1 MGSIMTE
8 EARMAE
14 LLALLEDEQ
23 EKDAEQE
30 EAKDKD
36 EKETEADD
44 KEAEAKEVEAEDR
57 EAEDREAKEDEEK
70 EVDEAVAAGWEVKE
84 GDKTIETFRTARQA
98 IEYVKERGGFD
109 KLYVYG
115 KQVGRKIDSEAAAK
129 KLLEGVEESEI
140 VALVPELS
148 EEAQEKI
155 AILFKTAVDA
165 QVKHQVAEEAARLE
179 DAYDAKLAEAKE
191 QMMDQAD
198 QYLTS
203 VVNEWTE
210 ANAPAIEHK
219 LKHDIMESFM
229 ADLSDLF
236 KKHNINVSESEYK
249 LAESLQADNDALA
262 AKLSESKLAAE
273 RIAEELSEAKKEL
286 TRLHLSEGMTELDK
300 AKFFEL
306 MESHAEERADK
317 FEKTAKIVKESFF
330 GKKREEVKAIDESVQ
345 EAPKQDDAVARLMA
359 SMRSMS
365 RGY

>member
-8 EARMAE
+8 QARMAE
-14 LLALLEDEQ
+14 LLALLEDKQ

-44 KEAEAKEVEAEDR
+44 KEAEAKEVEAEDK
-57 EAEDREAKEDEEK
+57 EAKEDEEK

-84 GDKTIETFRTARQA
+84 GDKTVETFRTARQA
-98 IEYVKERGGFD
+98 IDYVKGNGGFA

-115 KQVGRKIDSEAAAK
+115 KQVGRKIDSDAAAK

-165 QVKHQVAEEAARLE
+165 QVKHQVAEEAARME
-179 DAYDAKLAEAKE
+179 DAYEAKLAEAKE
-191 QMMDQAD
+191 QMMEQAD

-262 AKLSESKLAAE
+262 AKLSESRITAE
-273 RIAEELSEAKKEL
+273 RVAAELSEAKKEL
-286 TRLHLSEGMTELDK
+286 IRLHLSEGMNELDK
-300 AKFFEL
+300 AKFLEL
-306 MESHAEERADK
+306 METHAAEGVEK

-330 GKKREEVKAIDESVQ
+330 GKKREEVKTLDESVQ
-345 EAPKQDDAVARLMA
+345 EAPKVDDSVSRLLA
-359 SMRSMS
+359 SMKAMS

>member
-14 LLALLEDEQ
+14 LLTLLEDEQ

-44 KEAEAKEVEAEDR
+44 KDAEAKELEAED
-57 EAEDREAKEDEEK
+57 K

-84 GDKTIETFRTARQA
+84 GDKTVETFRTARQA
-98 IEYVKERGGFD
+98 IDYVKDNGGFA

-115 KQVGRKIDSEAAAK
+115 KQVGRKIDSDTAAK

-165 QVKHQVAEEAARLE
+165 QVKHRVAEEVALLE

-198 QYLTS
+198 KYLTS

-236 KKHNINVSESEYK
+236 KKHNINISESEYK

>member
-44 KEAEAKEVEAEDR
+44 KEAEAKEVDAEDK
-57 EAEDREAKEDEEK
+57 EAKEDEEK

-84 GDKTIETFRTARQA
+84 GDKTVETFRTARQA
-98 IEYVKERGGFD
+98 IDYVKDNGGFA

-115 KQVGRKIDSEAAAK
+115 KQVGRKIDSDAAAK

-165 QVKHQVAEEAARLE
+165 QVKHRVAEEVALLE

-198 QYLTS
+198 KYLTS

-262 AKLSESKLAAE
+262 AKLSESKLTAE

>member
-30 EAKDKD
+30 DAKDKD

-44 KEAEAKEVEAEDR
+44 KDAEAKEVEAED
-57 EAEDREAKEDEEK
+57 K

-84 GDKTIETFRTARQA
+84 GDKTVETFRTARQA
-98 IEYVKERGGFD
+98 IDYVKDNGGFA

-115 KQVGRKIDSEAAAK
+115 KQVGRKIDSDATAK

-165 QVKHQVAEEAARLE
+165 QVKHRVAEEVALLE

-198 QYLTS
+198 KYLTS

>member
-44 KEAEAKEVEAEDR
+44 KEAEAKEVEAEDK
-57 EAEDREAKEDEEK
+57 EAKEDEEK

-84 GDKTIETFRTARQA
+84 GDKTVETFRTARQA
-98 IEYVKERGGFD
+98 IDYVKDNGGFA

-115 KQVGRKIDSEAAAK
+115 KQVGRKIDSDAAAK

-165 QVKHQVAEEAARLE
+165 QVKHQVAEEVALLE

-198 QYLTS
+198 KYLTS

-249 LAESLQADNDALA
+249 LAESLQADNDKLA

-273 RIAEELSEAKKEL
+273 RFAEELSEAKKEL

>member
-44 KEAEAKEVEAEDR
+44 KEAEAKEVEAEDK
-57 EAEDREAKEDEEK
+57 EAKEDEDK

-84 GDKTIETFRTARQA
+84 GDKTVETFRTARQA
-98 IEYVKERGGFD
+98 IDYVKDNGGFA

-115 KQVGRKIDSEAAAK
+115 KQVGRKIDSDAAAK

-165 QVKHQVAEEAARLE
+165 QVKHRVAEEVALLE

-198 QYLTS
+198 KYLTS

-286 TRLHLSEGMTELDK
+286 TRLHLSDGMTELDK

>member
-8 EARMAE
+8 QARMAE

-30 EAKDKD
+30 EAKDKEEAED
-36 EKETEADD
+36 KETEAEDKADD
-44 KEAEAKEVEAEDR
+44 KEEAK
-57 EAEDREAKEDEEK
+57 DEEEK
-70 EVDEAVAAGWEVKE
+70 AVEEAVVAGWEVKD
-84 GDKTIETFRTARQA
+84 GDKTVEAFRTARQA
-98 IEYVKERGGFD
+98 IEYVKEHGGFD

-155 AILFKTAVDA
+155 AILFKTAVA
-165 QVKHQVAEEAARLE
+165 EQVKHQVAEEAARLE

-198 QYLTS
+198 KYLTS

-236 KKHNINVSESEYK
+236 KKHNINISESEYK
-249 LAESLQADNDALA
+249 LAESLQADNDKLA
-262 AKLSESKLAAE
+262 AKLAESRIAAE
-273 RIAEELSEAKKEL
+273 RVAAELSEAKKEL
-286 TRLHLSEGMTELDK
+286 TRLHLSEGMNELDK
-300 AKFFEL
+300 AKFIEL
-306 MESHAEERADK
+306 METHADEGVEK

-330 GKKREEVKAIDESVQ
+330 GKKREEAKALDESAQ
-345 EAPKQDDAVARLMA
+345 EAPKVDDSVSRLLA
-359 SMRSMS
+359 SMKAMS

>member
-8 EARMAE
+8 QARMAE

-23 EKDAEQE
+23 EEKEGAEQV
-30 EAKDKD
+30 EAKDK
-36 EKETEADD
+36 EEADD
-44 KEAEAKEVEAEDR
+44 KETEAEDKADDK
-57 EAEDREAKEDEEK
+57 EEAKEDEEK
-70 EVDEAVAAGWEVKE
+70 EVDEAVAAGWEVKD
-84 GDKTIETFRTARQA
+84 GDKTVEAFRTARQA
-98 IEYVKERGGFD
+98 IEYVKEHGGFD
-109 KLYVYG
+109 KLYVFG

-155 AILFKTAVDA
+155 AILFKTAVA
-165 QVKHQVAEEAARLE
+165 ERVKHQVAEEVALLE

-198 QYLTS
+198 KYLTS

-219 LKHDIMESFM
+219 LKHDIMESFI

-236 KKHNINVSESEYK
+236 KKHNINISESEYK
-249 LAESLQADNDALA
+249 LAESLQADNDKLA
-262 AKLSESKLAAE
+262 AKLAESRIAAE
-273 RIAEELSEAKKEL
+273 RVAAELSEAKKEL
-286 TRLHLSEGMTELDK
+286 TRLHLSEGMNELDK
-300 AKFFEL
+300 AKFLEL
-306 MESHAEERADK
+306 METHADEGVEK

-330 GKKREEVKAIDESVQ
+330 GKKREEAKALDESVQ
-345 EAPKQDDAVARLMA
+345 EAPKVDDSVSRLLA
-359 SMRSMS
+359 SMKAMS

>member
-8 EARMAE
+8 QARMAE

-23 EKDAEQE
+23 EKGAEQE

-44 KEAEAKEVEAEDR
+44 KEAEAKEVEAEDK
-57 EAEDREAKEDEEK
+57 EAKEDEEK

-84 GDKTIETFRTARQA
+84 GDKTVETFRTARQA
-98 IEYVKERGGFD
+98 IDYVKGNGGFA

-115 KQVGRKIDSEAAAK
+115 KQVGRKIDSDAAAK

-165 QVKHQVAEEAARLE
+165 QVKHLVAEEAARLE
-179 DAYDAKLAEAKE
+179 DAFDAKLAEAKE
-191 QMMDQAD
+191 QMMEQAD

-262 AKLSESKLAAE
+262 AKLSESRLAAE
-273 RIAEELSEAKKEL
+273 RVAAELSEAKKEL

-345 EAPKQDDAVARLMA
+345 EAPKQDDAVARLLA
-359 SMRSMS
+359 SMKAMS

>member
-8 EARMAE
+8 QARMAE
-14 LLALLEDEQ
+14 LLALLEDEHE
-23 EKDAEQE
+23 EKEDAEQV
-30 EAKDKD
+30 EAKDK
-36 EKETEADD
+36 EEADD
-44 KEAEAKEVEAEDR
+44 KETEAEDKS
-57 EAEDREAKEDEEK
+57 DDKEAKDDEEK
-70 EVDEAVAAGWEVKE
+70 AVEEAVVAGWEVKD
-84 GDKTIETFRTARQA
+84 GDKTVEAFRTARQA
-98 IEYVKERGGFD
+98 IEYVKEHGGFD

-115 KQVGRKIDSEAAAK
+115 KQVGRKIDSDAAAK

-155 AILFKTAVDA
+155 AILFKTAVA
-165 QVKHQVAEEAARLE
+165 EQVKHQVAEEVALLE

-198 QYLTS
+198 KYLTS

-219 LKHDIMESFM
+219 LKHDIMEGFM

-236 KKHNINVSESEYK
+236 KKHNINISESEYK
-249 LAESLQADNDALA
+249 LAESLQADNDKLA
-262 AKLSESKLAAE
+262 AKLAESRIAAE
-273 RIAEELSEAKKEL
+273 RVAAELSEAKKEL
-286 TRLHLSEGMTELDK
+286 TRLHLSEGMNELDK
-300 AKFFEL
+300 AKFLEL
-306 MESHAEERADK
+306 METHADEGVEK

-330 GKKREEVKAIDESVQ
+330 GKKREEAKAIDESVQ
-345 EAPKQDDAVARLMA
+345 EAPKVDDSVSRLLA
-359 SMRSMS
+359 SMKAMS

>member
-23 EKDAEQE
+23 EKDVEQE

-44 KEAEAKEVEAEDR
+44 KDAEAKEAEDK
-57 EAEDREAKEDEEK
+57 EAKEDEDK

-84 GDKTIETFRTARQA
+84 GDKTVETFRTARQA
-98 IEYVKERGGFD
+98 IDYVKDNGGFA

-115 KQVGRKIDSEAAAK
+115 KQVGRKIDSDAAAK

-165 QVKHQVAEEAARLE
+165 QVKHRVAEEVALLE

-198 QYLTS
+198 KYLTS

-273 RIAEELSEAKKEL
+273 RIAVELSEARKEL

-306 MESHAEERADK
+306 METHAEERADK

>member
-44 KEAEAKEVEAEDR
+44 KDAEAK
-57 EAEDREAKEDEEK
+57 EAKEDEEK

-84 GDKTIETFRTARQA
+84 GDKTVEAFRTARQA
-98 IEYVKERGGFD
+98 IDYVKDNGGFA

-115 KQVGRKIDSEAAAK
+115 KQVGRKIDSDAAAK

-165 QVKHQVAEEAARLE
+165 QVKHQVAEKVAILE

-198 QYLTS
+198 KYLTS

-286 TRLHLSEGMTELDK
+286 TRLHLSEGMTDLDK

-330 GKKREEVKAIDESVQ
+330 SKKREEVKAIDESVQ

>member
-36 EKETEADD
+36 KDKESDD
-44 KEAEAKEVEAEDR
+44 KEAEAKEVEAEDK
-57 EAEDREAKEDEEK
+57 EEAKDDEE
-70 EVDEAVAAGWEVKE
+70 EEAVEEAVAAGWEVKE
-84 GDKTIETFRTARQA
+84 GDKTVETFRTARQA
-98 IEYVKERGGFD
+98 IDYVKDNGGFA

-115 KQVGRKIDSEAAAK
+115 KQVGRKIDSDAAAK

-165 QVKHQVAEEAARLE
+165 QVKHHVAEEAARLE

-191 QMMDQAD
+191 QMMEQAD

-262 AKLSESKLAAE
+262 AKLSEAKLHAE
-273 RIAEELSEAKKEL
+273 RVADELSEAKKEL

-306 MESHAEERADK
+306 MESHSEERADK

>member
-23 EKDAEQE
+23 EKDAKQE
-30 EAKDKD
+30 EAKDND

-44 KEAEAKEVEAEDR
+44 KEAEAKEVEVEDK
-57 EAEDREAKEDEEK
+57 EAKEDEEK
-70 EVDEAVAAGWEVKE
+70 DVDEAVAAGWEVKE
-84 GDKTIETFRTARQA
+84 GDKTVETFRTARQA
-98 IEYVKERGGFD
+98 IDYVKDNGGFA

-115 KQVGRKIDSEAAAK
+115 KQVGRKIDSDAAAK

-165 QVKHQVAEEAARLE
+165 QVKHQVAEEVALLE

-198 QYLTS
+198 KYLTS

-249 LAESLQADNDALA
+249 LAESLQADNDKLA

>member
-23 EKDAEQE
+23 EKEAEQE

-44 KEAEAKEVEAEDR
+44 KEAEDKE
-57 EAEDREAKEDEEK
+57 EAKEDEEK

-84 GDKTIETFRTARQA
+84 GDKTVETFRTARQA
-98 IEYVKERGGFD
+98 IDYVKDNGGFA

-165 QVKHQVAEEAARLE
+165 QVKHQVAEEVALLE

-198 QYLTS
+198 KYLTS

-249 LAESLQADNDALA
+249 LAESLQADNDKLA
-262 AKLSESKLAAE
+262 AKLSESRLAAE
-273 RIAEELSEAKKEL
+273 RIAVELSEAKKEL

>member
-8 EARMAE
+8 QARMAE

-23 EKDAEQE
+23 EEKEDAEQV
-30 EAKDKD
+30 EAKDK
-36 EKETEADD
+36 EEADD
-44 KEAEAKEVEAEDR
+44 KETEAEDK
-57 EAEDREAKEDEEK
+57 ADDKEAKDDEEEK
-70 EVDEAVAAGWEVKE
+70 AVEEAVVAGWEVKD
-84 GDKTIETFRTARQA
+84 GDKTVEAFRTARQA
-98 IEYVKERGGFD
+98 IEYVKEHGGFD

-155 AILFKTAVDA
+155 AILFKTAVA
-165 QVKHQVAEEAARLE
+165 EQVKHQVAEEVALLE

-236 KKHNINVSESEYK
+236 KKHNINISESEYK
-249 LAESLQADNDALA
+249 LAESLQADNDKLA
-262 AKLSESKLAAE
+262 AKLAESRIAAE
-273 RIAEELSEAKKEL
+273 RVAAELSEAKKEL
-286 TRLHLSEGMTELDK
+286 TRLHLSEGMNELDK
-300 AKFFEL
+300 AKFLEL
-306 MESHAEERADK
+306 METHADEGVEK

-330 GKKREEVKAIDESVQ
+330 GKKREEAKALDESVQ
-345 EAPKQDDAVARLMA
+345 EAPKVDDSVSRLLA
-359 SMRSMS
+359 SMKAMS

>member
-8 EARMAE
+8 QARMAE

-23 EKDAEQE
+23 EKDAKQE

-44 KEAEAKEVEAEDR
+44 KEAEAKEVEAEDK
-57 EAEDREAKEDEEK
+57 EAKEDEEK

-84 GDKTIETFRTARQA
+84 GDKTVETFRTARQA
-98 IEYVKERGGFD
+98 IDYVKGNGGFA

-115 KQVGRKIDSEAAAK
+115 KQVGRKIDSDAAAK

-179 DAYDAKLAEAKE
+179 DAFDAKLAEAKE
-191 QMMDQAD
+191 QMMEQAD

-262 AKLSESKLAAE
+262 AKLSESRITAE
-273 RIAEELSEAKKEL
+273 RVAAELSEAKKEL
-286 TRLHLSEGMTELDK
+286 TRLHLSEGMNELDK
-300 AKFFEL
+300 AKFLEL
-306 MESHAEERADK
+306 METHAAEGVEK

-330 GKKREEVKAIDESVQ
+330 GKKREEVKALDESVQ
-345 EAPKQDDAVARLMA
+345 EAPKVDDSVSRLLA
-359 SMRSMS
+359 SMKAMS

>member
-44 KEAEAKEVEAEDR
+44 KEAEAKEVEAEDK
-57 EAEDREAKEDEEK
+57 EAKEDEEK

-84 GDKTIETFRTARQA
+84 GDKTVETFRTARQA
-98 IEYVKERGGFD
+98 IDYVKDNGGFA

-115 KQVGRKIDSEAAAK
+115 KQVGRKIDSDAAAK

-165 QVKHQVAEEAARLE
+165 QVKHRVAEEVALLE

-198 QYLTS
+198 KYLTS

-249 LAESLQADNDALA
+249 LAESLQADNDKLA

>member
-44 KEAEAKEVEAEDR
+44 KEAEAKEAEAKEAEDK
-57 EAEDREAKEDEEK
+57 EAKEDEEK

-84 GDKTIETFRTARQA
+84 GDKTVETFRTARQA
-98 IEYVKERGGFD
+98 IDFVKDNGGFA

-115 KQVGRKIDSEAAAK
+115 KQVGRKIDSDAAAK

-165 QVKHQVAEEAARLE
+165 QVKHQVAEEVALLE

-198 QYLTS
+198 KYLTS

-249 LAESLQADNDALA
+249 LAESLQADNDKLA

>member
-1 MGSIMTE
+1 MTE
-8 EARMAE
+8 QARMAE

-23 EKDAEQE
+23 EEKEDAEQV
-30 EAKDKD
+30 
-36 EKETEADD
+36 EADD
-44 KEAEAKEVEAEDR
+44 KETDDKETEAEDK
-57 EAEDREAKEDEEK
+57 ADDKEAKDDEEEK
-70 EVDEAVAAGWEVKE
+70 AVEEAVIAGWEVKD
-84 GDKTIETFRTARQA
+84 GDKTVEAFRTARQA
-98 IEYVKERGGFD
+98 IEYVKEHGGFD

-155 AILFKTAVDA
+155 AILFKTAVA
-165 QVKHQVAEEAARLE
+165 EQVKHQVAEEVALLE

-198 QYLTS
+198 KYLTS

-236 KKHNINVSESEYK
+236 KKHNINISESEYK
-249 LAESLQADNDALA
+249 LAESLQADNDKLA
-262 AKLSESKLAAE
+262 AKLAESRIAAE
-273 RIAEELSEAKKEL
+273 RVAAELSEAKKEL
-286 TRLHLSEGMTELDK
+286 TRLHLSEGMNELDK
-300 AKFFEL
+300 AKFLEL
-306 MESHAEERADK
+306 METHAEEGVEK

-330 GKKREEVKAIDESVQ
+330 GKKREEAKALDESVQ
-345 EAPKQDDAVARLMA
+345 EAPKVDDSVSRLLA
-359 SMRSMS
+359 SMKAMS

>member
-36 EKETEADD
+36 DKETEADD
-44 KEAEAKEVEAEDR
+44 KEAEAKEVEAEDK
-57 EAEDREAKEDEEK
+57 EAKEDEEK

-98 IEYVKERGGFD
+98 IDYVKNNGGFA

-115 KQVGRKIDSEAAAK
+115 KQVGRKIDSDAAAK

-165 QVKHQVAEEAARLE
+165 QVKHRVAEEVALLE

-198 QYLTS
+198 KYLTS

>member
-36 EKETEADD
+36 DKETEADD
-44 KEAEAKEVEAEDR
+44 KDAEAKEVEAED
-57 EAEDREAKEDEEK
+57 K

-84 GDKTIETFRTARQA
+84 GDKTVETFRTARQA
-98 IEYVKERGGFD
+98 IDYVKDNGGFA

-115 KQVGRKIDSEAAAK
+115 KQVGRKIDSDAAAK

-165 QVKHQVAEEAARLE
+165 QVKHRVAEEVALLE
-179 DAYDAKLAEAKE
+179 DTYDAKLAEAKE

-198 QYLTS
+198 KYLTS

>member
-8 EARMAE
+8 QARMAE

-23 EKDAEQE
+23 EEKEDAEQV
-30 EAKDKD
+30 EAKDK
-36 EKETEADD
+36 EEADD
-44 KEAEAKEVEAEDR
+44 KETEAEDK
-57 EAEDREAKEDEEK
+57 ADDKEDKAVE
-70 EVDEAVAAGWEVKE
+70 EAVVAGWEVKE
-84 GDKTIETFRTARQA
+84 GDKTVETFRTARQA
-98 IEYVKERGGFD
+98 IDYVKDNGGFA

-165 QVKHQVAEEAARLE
+165 QVKHQVAEEVALLE

-198 QYLTS
+198 KYLTS

-236 KKHNINVSESEYK
+236 KKHNINISESEYK
-249 LAESLQADNDALA
+249 LAESLQADNDKLA
-262 AKLSESKLAAE
+262 AKLAESRIAAE
-273 RIAEELSEAKKEL
+273 RVAAELSEAKKEL
-286 TRLHLSEGMTELDK
+286 TRLHLSEGMNELDK
-300 AKFFEL
+300 AKFLEL
-306 MESHAEERADK
+306 METHADEGVEK

-330 GKKREEVKAIDESVQ
+330 GKKREEAKAIDESVQ
-345 EAPKQDDAVARLMA
+345 EAPKVDDSVSRLLA
-359 SMRSMS
+359 SMKAMS

>member
-8 EARMAE
+8 QARMAE

-36 EKETEADD
+36 EKETEVDD
-44 KEAEAKEVEAEDR
+44 KEAEAKEVEAEDK
-57 EAEDREAKEDEEK
+57 EAKEDEEK
-70 EVDEAVAAGWEVKE
+70 EVDEAVATGWEVKD
-84 GDKTIETFRTARQA
+84 GDKTVETFRTARQA
-98 IEYVKERGGFD
+98 IEYVKEHGGFD

-165 QVKHQVAEEAARLE
+165 QVKHRVAEESARLE
-179 DAYDAKLAEAKE
+179 DAFDAKLAEAKE
-191 QMMDQAD
+191 QMMEQAD

-262 AKLSESKLAAE
+262 AKLSESRLAAE
-273 RIAEELSEAKKEL
+273 RVAAELSEAKKEL

-345 EAPKQDDAVARLMA
+345 EAPKQDDAVARLLA
-359 SMRSMS
+359 SMKAMS

>member
-8 EARMAE
+8 QARMAE

-23 EKDAEQE
+23 EEKEDAEQV
-30 EAKDKD
+30 EAKDD
-36 EKETEADD
+36 EETDDKETEAEDKSDD
-44 KEAEAKEVEAEDR
+44 KEAKD
-57 EAEDREAKEDEEK
+57 DEEEK
-70 EVDEAVAAGWEVKE
+70 AVEEAVVAGWEVKD
-84 GDKTIETFRTARQA
+84 GDKTVGAFRTARQA
-98 IEYVKERGGFD
+98 IEYVKEHGGFD

-155 AILFKTAVDA
+155 AILFKTAVA
-165 QVKHQVAEEAARLE
+165 EQVKHQVAEEVAHLE
-179 DAYDAKLAEAKE
+179 DAFDAKLAEAKE

-198 QYLTS
+198 KYLTS

-236 KKHNINVSESEYK
+236 KKHNINISESEYK
-249 LAESLQADNDALA
+249 LAESLQADNDKLA
-262 AKLSESKLAAE
+262 AKLAESRIAAE
-273 RIAEELSEAKKEL
+273 RVAAELSEAKKEL
-286 TRLHLSEGMTELDK
+286 TRLHLSEGMNELDK
-300 AKFFEL
+300 AKFLEL
-306 MESHAEERADK
+306 METHADEGVEK

-330 GKKREEVKAIDESVQ
+330 GKKREEAKALDESVQ
-345 EAPKQDDAVARLMA
+345 EAPKVDDSVSRLLA
-359 SMRSMS
+359 SMKAMS

>member
-1 MGSIMTE
+1 MTE
-8 EARMAE
+8 QARMAE

-23 EKDAEQE
+23 EEKEDAEQV
-30 EAKDKD
+30 EAKDK
-36 EKETEADD
+36 EEADD
-44 KEAEAKEVEAEDR
+44 KETEAEDK
-57 EAEDREAKEDEEK
+57 ADDKEAKDDEK
-70 EVDEAVAAGWEVKE
+70 EKALEEAVVAGWEVKD
-84 GDKTIETFRTARQA
+84 GDKTVEAFRTARQA
-98 IEYVKERGGFD
+98 IEYVKEHGGFD

-155 AILFKTAVDA
+155 AILFKTAVA
-165 QVKHQVAEEAARLE
+165 EQVKHQVAEEVALLE

-198 QYLTS
+198 KYLTS

-236 KKHNINVSESEYK
+236 KRHNINISESEYK
-249 LAESLQADNDALA
+249 LAESLQADND
-262 AKLSESKLAAE
+262 KLAATLAETRISAE
-273 RIAEELSEAKKEL
+273 RVAAELSEAKKEL
-286 TRLHLSEGMTELDK
+286 TRLHLSEGMNELDK
-300 AKFFEL
+300 AKFLEL
-306 MESHAEERADK
+306 METHADEGVEK

-330 GKKREEVKAIDESVQ
+330 GKKREEAKALDESVQ
-345 EAPKQDDAVARLMA
+345 EAPKVDDSVSRLLA
-359 SMRSMS
+359 SMKAMS

>member
-8 EARMAE
+8 QARMAE

-23 EKDAEQE
+23 EEKEDAEQV
-30 EAKDKD
+30 EAKDK
-36 EKETEADD
+36 EADD
-44 KEAEAKEVEAEDR
+44 KETEAEDKADDK
-57 EAEDREAKEDEEK
+57 EEAKDDEEK
-70 EVDEAVAAGWEVKE
+70 AVEEAVVAGWEVKD
-84 GDKTIETFRTARQA
+84 GDKTVEAFRTARQA
-98 IEYVKERGGFD
+98 IEYVKEHGGFD

-165 QVKHQVAEEAARLE
+165 QVKHRVAEEVALLE
-179 DAYDAKLAEAKE
+179 NAYDAKLAEAKE

-198 QYLTS
+198 KYLTS

-236 KKHNINVSESEYK
+236 KKHNINISEGEYK
-249 LAESLQADNDALA
+249 LAESLQADNDKLA
-262 AKLSESKLAAE
+262 AKLAESRIAAE
-273 RIAEELSEAKKEL
+273 RVAAELSEAKKEL
-286 TRLHLSEGMTELDK
+286 TRLHLSEGMNELDK
-300 AKFFEL
+300 AKFLEL
-306 MESHAEERADK
+306 METHADEGVEK

-330 GKKREEVKAIDESVQ
+330 GKKREEAKALDESVQ
-345 EAPKQDDAVARLMA
+345 EAPKVDDSVSRLLA
-359 SMRSMS
+359 SMKAMS

>member
-14 LLALLEDEQ
+14 LLALLEEEQ

-44 KEAEAKEVEAEDR
+44 KEAEAKEVEAEDK
-57 EAEDREAKEDEEK
+57 EAKEDEEK

-84 GDKTIETFRTARQA
+84 GDKTVETFRTARQA
-98 IEYVKERGGFD
+98 IDYVKDNGGFA

-115 KQVGRKIDSEAAAK
+115 KQVGRKIDSDAAAK

-148 EEAQEKI
+148 EETQEKI

-165 QVKHQVAEEAARLE
+165 QVKHRVAEEVALLE

-198 QYLTS
+198 KYLTS
-203 VVNEWTE
+203 VVNEWAA

-229 ADLSDLF
+229 CDLSDLF

>member
-30 EAKDKD
+30 EAKDKY

-44 KEAEAKEVEAEDR
+44 KEADAKDVEAEDK
-57 EAEDREAKEDEEK
+57 EAKEDEEK

-84 GDKTIETFRTARQA
+84 GDKTVETFRTARQA
-98 IEYVKERGGFD
+98 IDYVKDNGGFA

-115 KQVGRKIDSEAAAK
+115 KQVGRKIDSDAAAK

-148 EEAQEKI
+148 EEAKEKI

-165 QVKHQVAEEAARLE
+165 QVKHQVAEEVALLE

-198 QYLTS
+198 KYLTS

>member
-1 MGSIMTE
+1 MTE
-8 EARMAE
+8 QARMAE

-23 EKDAEQE
+23 EAKEDDAQV
-30 EAKDKD
+30 EAKDKEEAED
-36 EKETEADD
+36 KETEAEDKADD
-44 KEAEAKEVEAEDR
+44 KD
-57 EAEDREAKEDEEK
+57 DEEEK
-70 EVDEAVAAGWEVKE
+70 AVEEAVVAGWEVKD
-84 GDKTIETFRTARQA
+84 GDKTVEAFRTARQA
-98 IEYVKERGGFD
+98 IEYVKEHGGFD

-155 AILFKTAVDA
+155 AILFKTAVA
-165 QVKHQVAEEAARLE
+165 EQVKHQLAEEVALLE

-198 QYLTS
+198 KYLTS

-219 LKHDIMESFM
+219 LKHDIMEGFM

-236 KKHNINVSESEYK
+236 KKHNINISESEYK
-249 LAESLQADNDALA
+249 LAESLQADNDKLA
-262 AKLSESKLAAE
+262 AKLAESRIAAE
-273 RIAEELSEAKKEL
+273 RVAAELSEAKKEL
-286 TRLHLSEGMTELDK
+286 TRLHLSEGMNELDK
-300 AKFFEL
+300 AKFLEL
-306 MESHAEERADK
+306 METHADEGVEK

-330 GKKREEVKAIDESVQ
+330 GKKREEAKAIDESVQ
-345 EAPKQDDAVARLMA
+345 EAPKVDDSVSRLLA
-359 SMRSMS
+359 SMKAMS

>member
-44 KEAEAKEVEAEDR
+44 KEAKEVEAEDK
-57 EAEDREAKEDEEK
+57 EAKDDEEK

-84 GDKTIETFRTARQA
+84 GDKTVETFRTARQA
-98 IEYVKERGGFD
+98 IDYVKDNGGFA

-115 KQVGRKIDSEAAAK
+115 KQVGRKIDSDAAAK

-165 QVKHQVAEEAARLE
+165 QVKHLVAEEAARLE
-179 DAYDAKLAEAKE
+179 DAYDAKMAEAKE

-198 QYLTS
+198 KYLTS

-210 ANAPAIEHK
+210 ANTPAIEHK

-262 AKLSESKLAAE
+262 AKLSESKLTAE
-273 RIAEELSEAKKEL
+273 RIADELSEAKKEL

-330 GKKREEVKAIDESVQ
+330 GKKREEMKAIDESVH

-359 SMRSMS
+359 SMQAMS

>member
-8 EARMAE
+8 QARMAE

-23 EKDAEQE
+23 EEKEDAEQV
-30 EAKDKD
+30 EAKDK
-36 EKETEADD
+36 EEADD
-44 KEAEAKEVEAEDR
+44 KETEAEDK
-57 EAEDREAKEDEEK
+57 ADDKEAKDDEDKAVE
-70 EVDEAVAAGWEVKE
+70 EAVAAGWEVKD
-84 GDKTIETFRTARQA
+84 GDKTVEAFRTARQA
-98 IEYVKERGGFD
+98 IEYVREHGGFD

-129 KLLEGVEESEI
+129 KLLEGVEETEI

-155 AILFKTAVDA
+155 AILFKTAVA
-165 QVKHQVAEEAARLE
+165 EQVKHQVAEEVALLE

-198 QYLTS
+198 IYLTS

-236 KKHNINVSESEYK
+236 KKHNINISESEYK
-249 LAESLQADNDALA
+249 LAESLQADNDKLA
-262 AKLSESKLAAE
+262 AKLAESRIAAE
-273 RIAEELSEAKKEL
+273 RVAAELSEAKKEL
-286 TRLHLSEGMTELDK
+286 TRLHLSEGMNELDK
-300 AKFFEL
+300 AKFLEL
-306 MESHAEERADK
+306 METHADEGVEK

-330 GKKREEVKAIDESVQ
+330 GKKREEAKAIDESVQ
-345 EAPKQDDAVARLMA
+345 EAPKVDDSVSRLLA
-359 SMRSMS
+359 SMKAMS

>member
-8 EARMAE
+8 QARMAE

-36 EKETEADD
+36 EKEPEADD
-44 KEAEAKEVEAEDR
+44 KEAEAKEVEAEDK
-57 EAEDREAKEDEEK
+57 EAKEDEEK

-84 GDKTIETFRTARQA
+84 GDKTVETFRTARQA
-98 IEYVKERGGFD
+98 IDYVKDNGGFA

-115 KQVGRKIDSEAAAK
+115 KQVGRKIDSDAAAK

-155 AILFKTAVDA
+155 AVLFKTAVDA
-165 QVKHQVAEEAARLE
+165 QVKHRVAEEAARLE

-198 QYLTS
+198 KYLTS

-249 LAESLQADNDALA
+249 LAESLQADNDKLA
-262 AKLSESKLAAE
+262 AKLAESRITAE
-273 RIAEELSEAKKEL
+273 RVAAELSEAKKEL
-286 TRLHLSEGMTELDK
+286 TRLHLSEGMNELDK
-300 AKFFEL
+300 AKFLEL
-306 MESHAEERADK
+306 METHAAEGVEK

-330 GKKREEVKAIDESVQ
+330 GKKREEVKALDESVQ
-345 EAPKQDDAVARLMA
+345 EAPKVDDSVSRLLA
-359 SMRSMS
+359 SMKAMS

>member
-8 EARMAE
+8 QARMAE

-23 EKDAEQE
+23 EEKEDAEQA
-30 EAKDKD
+30 EAKDK
-36 EKETEADD
+36 EEADD
-44 KEAEAKEVEAEDR
+44 KETEAEDK
-57 EAEDREAKEDEEK
+57 ADDKKDDEEEK
-70 EVDEAVAAGWEVKE
+70 AVEEAVAAGWEVKE
-84 GDKTIETFRTARQA
+84 GDKTVETFRTARQA
-98 IEYVKERGGFD
+98 IDYVKDNGGFA

-115 KQVGRKIDSEAAAK
+115 KQVGRKIDSDAAAK

-165 QVKHQVAEEAARLE
+165 QVKHRVAEEVALLE

-198 QYLTS
+198 KYLTS

-249 LAESLQADNDALA
+249 LAESLQADNDKLA
-262 AKLSESKLAAE
+262 AKLAESRIAAE
-273 RIAEELSEAKKEL
+273 RVAAELSEAKKEL
-286 TRLHLSEGMTELDK
+286 TRMHLSEGMNELDK
-300 AKFFEL
+300 AKFLEL
-306 MESHAEERADK
+306 METHADEGVEK

-330 GKKREEVKAIDESVQ
+330 GKKREEAKAIDESVQ
-345 EAPKQDDAVARLMA
+345 EAPKVDDSVSRLLA
-359 SMRSMS
+359 SMKAMS

>member
-44 KEAEAKEVEAEDR
+44 KEAEAKEVEAEDK
-57 EAEDREAKEDEEK
+57 EAKEDEEK

-84 GDKTIETFRTARQA
+84 GDKTVETFRTARQA
-98 IEYVKERGGFD
+98 IDYVKDNGGFA

-115 KQVGRKIDSEAAAK
+115 KQVGRKIDSDAAAK

-198 QYLTS
+198 KYLTS

>member
-1 MGSIMTE
+1 MTE
-8 EARMAE
+8 QARMAE

-23 EKDAEQE
+23 EEKEDAEQVEAEDKETEAEDKADDKE
-30 EAKDKD
+30 EAKDN
-36 EKETEADD
+36 E
-44 KEAEAKEVEAEDR
+44 EAKAVE
-57 EAEDREAKEDEEK
+57 
-70 EVDEAVAAGWEVKE
+70 EAVVAGWEVKD
-84 GDKTIETFRTARQA
+84 GDKTVEAFRTARQA
-98 IEYVKERGGFD
+98 IEYVKEHGGFD

-155 AILFKTAVDA
+155 AILFKTAVA
-165 QVKHQVAEEAARLE
+165 EQVKHQVAEEVALLE
-179 DAYDAKLAEAKE
+179 DAYDAKLSEAKE

-198 QYLTS
+198 KYLTS

-236 KKHNINVSESEYK
+236 KKHNINISESEYK
-249 LAESLQADNDALA
+249 LAESLQADNDKLA
-262 AKLSESKLAAE
+262 AKLAESRLAAE
-273 RIAEELSEAKKEL
+273 RVAAELSEAKKEL
-286 TRLHLSEGMTELDK
+286 TRLHLSEGMNELDK
-300 AKFFEL
+300 AKFLEL
-306 MESHAEERADK
+306 METHADEGVEK

-330 GKKREEVKAIDESVQ
+330 GKKREEAKALDESVQ
-345 EAPKQDDAVARLMA
+345 EAPKVDDSVSRLLA
-359 SMRSMS
+359 SMKAMS

>member
-36 EKETEADD
+36 EKETEADY
-44 KEAEAKEVEAEDR
+44 KEAEDKE
-57 EAEDREAKEDEEK
+57 EAKEDEEK

-84 GDKTIETFRTARQA
+84 GDKTVETFRTARQA
-98 IEYVKERGGFD
+98 IDYVKNNGGFA

-115 KQVGRKIDSEAAAK
+115 KQVGRKIDSDAAAK

-191 QMMDQAD
+191 QMMEQAD
-198 QYLTS
+198 KYLTS

-210 ANAPAIEHK
+210 ANAPAIEHQ

-273 RIAEELSEAKKEL
+273 RIAVELSEAKKEL

-345 EAPKQDDAVARLMA
+345 EVPKQDDAVARLMA

>member
-23 EKDAEQE
+23 ENDAEQE

-36 EKETEADD
+36 DKETEADD
-44 KEAEAKEVEAEDR
+44 KEAEAKEVEVEDK
-57 EAEDREAKEDEEK
+57 EAKEDEEK
-70 EVDEAVAAGWEVKE
+70 DVDEAVAAGWEVKE
-84 GDKTIETFRTARQA
+84 GDKTVETFRTARQA
-98 IEYVKERGGFD
+98 IDYVKDNGGFA

-115 KQVGRKIDSEAAAK
+115 KQVGRKIDSDAAAK

-165 QVKHQVAEEAARLE
+165 QVKHRVAEEVALLE

-198 QYLTS
+198 KYLTS

>member
-8 EARMAE
+8 QARMAE

-23 EKDAEQE
+23 EKDAEDK

-44 KEAEAKEVEAEDR
+44 KEAEAKEVEAEDK
-57 EAEDREAKEDEEK
+57 EAKEDEEK

-84 GDKTIETFRTARQA
+84 GDKTVETFRTARQA
-98 IEYVKERGGFD
+98 IDYVKGNGGFA

-115 KQVGRKIDSEAAAK
+115 KQVGRKIDSDAAAK

-155 AILFKTAVDA
+155 SILFKTAVDA
-165 QVKHQVAEEAARLE
+165 QVKHQVAEEVSRLE

-191 QMMDQAD
+191 QMMEQAD

-262 AKLSESKLAAE
+262 AKLSESKLTAE

>member
-36 EKETEADD
+36 DKETEADD
-44 KEAEAKEVEAEDR
+44 KDAEAKEVEAEDK
-57 EAEDREAKEDEEK
+57 EAKEDEEK

-84 GDKTIETFRTARQA
+84 GDKTVETFRTARQA
-98 IEYVKERGGFD
+98 IDYVKDNGGFA

-115 KQVGRKIDSEAAAK
+115 KQVGRKVDSDAAAK
-129 KLLEGVEESEI
+129 KLLGGVEESEI

-165 QVKHQVAEEAARLE
+165 QVKHRVAEEVALLE

-198 QYLTS
+198 KYLTS

-249 LAESLQADNDALA
+249 LAESLQADNDMLA